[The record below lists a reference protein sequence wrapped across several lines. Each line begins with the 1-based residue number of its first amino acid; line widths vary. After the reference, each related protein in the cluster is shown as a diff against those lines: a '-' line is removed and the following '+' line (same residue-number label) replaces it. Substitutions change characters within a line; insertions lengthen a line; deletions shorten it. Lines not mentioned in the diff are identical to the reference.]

1 LVHLSQ
7 PETTTPELLSRLQ
20 GALADRYRIER
31 EIGAGGMATVYLAH
45 DLRHNRDVAVKVLR
59 PELSAIIGAERFLI
73 EIQTTA
79 NLQHPHIL
87 PLFDSGNADGF
98 LFYVMPFV
106 QGESLRDRL
115 RREKQLPVPD
125 AVRIATEVASAL
137 DYAHRH
143 NVVHRDIKPENIL
156 LHDGRALVAD
166 FGIALAASKAS
177 DTRMTETGMSLGTPF
192 YMSPEQAMGE
202 REITARSDVYG
213 LGAVLYE
220 MLTGD
225 PPFTGS
231 TAQAIVA
238 RVVTETPRPLI
249 PQRHTIPPHV
259 EAAVLTALEKLPAD
273 RFATAAEFASALAS
287 GAVTV
292 RRPTAAAPGRLRSR
306 AQPRS
311 LLAGVALSV
320 LALALVGA
328 GTYVLGRSAAPPVP
342 PARLGITLPA
352 EQQLALVDPLAAVSP
367 SGDLLAYTAE
377 GPGGVSQVYVRAL
390 DQLTPVPLAGTENG
404 CCAVFS
410 PDGGYLAFL
419 QQGHLKRIPST
430 GGAATAIPGDPR
442 LTAMRWAGNDEFVVT
457 TESGALARL
466 KNDGTVQSIALPD
479 STKGEGSLD
488 VMQVLPGGRILAIG
502 TTAYAQGNL
511 VVVDPRNGGRVPLPL
526 GVIAWAAY
534 SDGHLVWCQAGGVV
548 YAATF
553 DPRKAR
559 ITGPV
564 QSLGITVQQTRG
576 SRPKIAQA
584 GRTALAYVPAQPL
597 TLVTVT
603 RDGRVTPL
611 LDQPRSY
618 HSPRV
623 SPDGRRVALDF
634 AAETRDVW
642 VLDLTDRTLSR
653 ATFKNSGHDPTWLPN
668 GRELIYAEI
677 HGAHTGIMRAP
688 VDGSRP
694 ADSVYFEGTQIT
706 VHAVTPDGRTG
717 LAVVL
722 PITGPGD
729 IVMVP
734 LSGGGKPKPLAAT
747 PYDEGYPALSPDGRW
762 LAYVSNEANRSD
774 VYLRALDGTAG
785 KLLVSQDGG
794 SEPLWSRDGRELFYR
809 SLGPGEPQLIAARI
823 QTTPF
828 PRVISR
834 TPLFAVTDFEPAVP
848 HANYDVMPD
857 GKGFVMVRQGRL
869 SQFVY
874 LQHWTGLLQK
884 RAPAR

>member
-1 LVHLSQ
+1 MHPFQ
-7 PETTTPELLSRLQ
+7 PETTTPELLTRLQ
-20 GALADRYRIER
+20 AALSERYRFER

-45 DLRHNRDVAVKVLR
+45 DLRHHRDVAVKVLR
-59 PELSAIIGAERFLI
+59 PELSAIIGAERFLV

-87 PLFDSGNADGF
+87 PLFDSGDADGF

-125 AVRIATEVASAL
+125 AVRIASEVASAL

-143 NVVHRDIKPENIL
+143 DVVHRDIKPENIL

-177 DTRMTETGMSLGTPF
+177 GTRMTETGMSLGTPF

-238 RVVTETPRPLI
+238 RVVTETPRPLL

-273 RFATAAEFASALAS
+273 RFATAAEFASALT
-287 GAVTV
+287 GGTVTV
-292 RRPTAAAPGRLRSR
+292 PRLTAAGPGRPGSR
-306 AQPRS
+306 AQPRK
-311 LLAGVALSV
+311 LLALVALSI

-342 PARLGITLPA
+342 PARFGITLPTD
-352 EQQLALVDPLAAVSP
+352 QQLAQVDPLAAVSP

-377 GPGGVSQVYVRAL
+377 GPGGVSQVYVRTL

-410 PDGGYLAFL
+410 PDGEYLAFF

-430 GGAATAIPGDPR
+430 GGAATAVPGDPR
-442 LTAMRWAGNDEFVVT
+442 LTVVRWAGNDEFVVT

-466 KNDGTVQSIALPD
+466 KNDGTVQAIALPD
-479 STKGEGSLD
+479 STKGEGTLD

-502 TTAYAQGNL
+502 TTAYATGNL
-511 VVVDPRNGGRVPLPL
+511 VVVDPRDGSRVPLAL
-526 GVIAWAAY
+526 GAITWAAF
-534 SDGHLVWCQAGGVV
+534 SDGHLVWCQGGGVL
-548 YAATF
+548 YAAAF
-553 DPRKAR
+553 DPGKAR

-597 TLVTVT
+597 TLVTVA

-642 VLDLTDRTLSR
+642 VLDMTDRTLSR
-653 ATFKNSGHDPTWLPN
+653 ATFQNTGHDPTWLPD
-668 GRELIYAEI
+668 GKELIYAEI
-677 HGAHTGIMRAP
+677 RGAHTGIVRAP

-694 ADSVYFEGTQIT
+694 ADSVYFEGAQIT

-717 LAVVL
+717 IAVVL
-722 PITGPGD
+722 PTNGPGD
-729 IVMVP
+729 IVTVP

-794 SEPLWSRDGRELFYR
+794 SEPVWSRDGRELFYR
-809 SLGPGEPQLIAARI
+809 SLGPGEPQLIAARVE
-823 QTTPF
+823 TSPS
-828 PRVISR
+828 PRVTSR

-874 LQHWTGLLQK
+874 LQQWTGLLQK
-884 RAPAR
+884 RAPAH

>member
-1 LVHLSQ
+1 LGLPSQ
-7 PETTTPELLSRLQ
+7 AKATTPELLTRLQ
-20 GALADRYRIER
+20 AALSERYRFDR
-31 EIGAGGMATVYLAH
+31 EIGAGGMATVYVAH
-45 DLRHNRDVAVKVLR
+45 DLRHQRAVAVKVLR
-59 PELSAIIGAERFLI
+59 PELAAVIGAERFLI

-87 PLFDSGNADGF
+87 PLFDSGEADGF
-98 LFYVMPFV
+98 LFYVMPFIE
-106 QGESLRDRL
+106 GESLRDRL
-115 RREKQLPVPD
+115 RREKQLPVGD
-125 AVRIATEVASAL
+125 AVRIASEVASAL

-143 NVVHRDIKPENIL
+143 EVIHRDIKPENIL

-166 FGIALAASKAS
+166 FGIALAASKAGS
-177 DTRMTETGMSLGTPF
+177 RMTETGMSLGTPY

-238 RVVTETPRPLI
+238 RVVTETPRPML
-249 PQRHTIPPHV
+249 PQRHTIPAHV

-273 RFATAAEFASALAS
+273 RFATAAEFATALA
-287 GAVTV
+287 GGVPTV
-292 RRPTAAAPGRLRSR
+292 PRLTAARRAERSVGTP
-306 AQPRS
+306 PRK
-311 LLAGVALSV
+311 LAAFGALAASV
-320 LALALVGA
+320 VALVGA
-328 GTYVLGRSAAPPVP
+328 GAYLLGRSAAPPVP
-342 PARLGITLPA
+342 PARFGITLPID
-352 EQQLALVDPLAAVSP
+352 QQLALVDPLAAVSP
-367 SGDLLAYTAE
+367 RGDLLAYTAE
-377 GPGGVSQVYVRAL
+377 GPGGVSQVYVRSL
-390 DQLTPVPLAGTENG
+390 DQLTPVPLAGAENG

-410 PDGGYLAFL
+410 PDGEYLAFF

-442 LTAMRWAGNDEFVVT
+442 LTFARWAGSDEFVVT
-457 TESGALARL
+457 TASGALARL
-466 KNDGTVQSIALPD
+466 KNDGTLQTIAVPD
-479 STKGEGSLD
+479 STKGEGTLD

-502 TTAYAQGNL
+502 TTSYALGNL
-511 VVVDPRNGGRVPLPL
+511 ILVDPRDGSRVPLPASPA
-526 GVIAWAAY
+526 AWAGY
-534 SDGHLVWCQAGGVV
+534 SDGHLVWCQSGGVL
-548 YAATF
+548 YAAAF
-553 DPRKAR
+553 DPGKGR

-576 SRPKIAQA
+576 SRPKIAQV

-597 TLVTVT
+597 TLVTVS

-623 SPDGRRVALDF
+623 SPDGRRVAVDF
-634 AAETRDVW
+634 SAETRDVW
-642 VLDLTDRTLSR
+642 VLDLGDRTLSR
-653 ATFKNSGHDPTWLPN
+653 ATYQNSGHDPTWMPN
-668 GRELIYAEI
+668 GKELVFAEVR
-677 HGAHTGIMRAP
+677 GPRTGVMRTP
-688 VDGSRP
+688 LDGSRP
-694 ADSVYFEGTQIT
+694 ADSVYFEGVQIT

-722 PITGPGD
+722 PAAGPGD
-729 IVMVP
+729 IVALP
-734 LSGGGKPKPLAAT
+734 LAGGGKPRPIVAT

-774 VYLRALDGTAG
+774 VYLRALDGSAG

-794 SEPLWSRDGRELFYR
+794 SEPVWSRDGHELFYR
-809 SLGPGEPQLIAARI
+809 SLGPGEPQLIAARVE
-823 QTTPF
+823 TSPS
-828 PRVISR
+828 PRVVSR

-857 GKGFVMVRQGRL
+857 GRGFVFVRQGRL

-874 LQHWTGLLQK
+874 LQHWTGLLQQ
-884 RAPAR
+884 RAPVR